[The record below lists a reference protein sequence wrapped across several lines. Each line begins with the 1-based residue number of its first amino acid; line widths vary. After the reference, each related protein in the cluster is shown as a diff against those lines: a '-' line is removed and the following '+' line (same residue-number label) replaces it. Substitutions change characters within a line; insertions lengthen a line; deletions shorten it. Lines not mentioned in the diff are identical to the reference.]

1 MKNNIEALTLLESE
15 NSEAPNI
22 GTVTVGWNKLELVEQ
37 KIKNAIEAH
46 FDQTV
51 IQLPKIDW
59 DAIGEHQDTEIIVDM
74 EEENFAPNQGN
85 PYRATILIQRTV
97 IY

>member
-1 MKNNIEALTLLESE
+1 MRNNIEALTLLEAE
-15 NSEAPNI
+15 NSEVPNI
-22 GTVTVGWNKLELVEQ
+22 GTVTVGWNTLELVEQ

-59 DAIGEHQDTEIIVDM
+59 ESLESYQDTEIQVTLSDD
-74 EEENFAPNQGN
+74 GN
-85 PYRATILIQRTV
+85 NYHATILIQRTV

>member
-15 NSEAPNI
+15 NSETPNI
-22 GTVTVGWNKLELVEQ
+22 GTVSVGWNKRELVEQ

-46 FDQTV
+46 FDASIDHPLV
-51 IQLPKIDW
+51 IDW
-59 DAIGEHQDTEIIVDM
+59 SSLESYMDVEISARLFNESNGYEAKI
-74 EEENFAPNQGN
+74 
-85 PYRATILIQRTV
+85 IIQRTI